1 MPPTSV
7 LLALAT
13 ACFSGGCL
21 AVVPPSP
28 QVSFSLVKWPAR
40 QDELTNKMSMSFTGS
55 RWRSEGEGR
64 EIV

>member
-1 MPPTSV
+1 MPPPAI

-21 AVVPPSP
+21 AGAPPSP
-28 QVSFSLVKWPAR
+28 QVSFSLVEWPAR
-40 QDELTNKMSMSFTGS
+40 QVELTKKMPFTGS